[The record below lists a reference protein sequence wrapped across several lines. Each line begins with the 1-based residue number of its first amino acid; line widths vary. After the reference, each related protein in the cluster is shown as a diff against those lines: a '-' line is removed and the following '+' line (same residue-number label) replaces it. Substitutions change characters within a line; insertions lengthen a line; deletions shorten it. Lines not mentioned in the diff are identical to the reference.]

1 MFNKK
6 NCKKCGRKINSTYE
20 FCPHCGN
27 LLNGNFK
34 EEDWGMLGKKDS
46 FSEINEF
53 SESMFGGIG
62 GKMIN
67 RLLGNAMKMLENEM
81 QKEIK
86 KERKEPANKT
96 NFQLFINGKRI
107 NLENNP
113 NLIQK
118 KKPEKPTE
126 KVPLN
131 SFSKEKSKKFS
142 SLSKKEP
149 LTKVRRLSNKVI
161 YEIDIPG
168 VKLLKDISLIKFENS
183 IEIKALG
190 KNKAYYKLI
199 PINLPIINYNLEES
213 KLILELGIK
222 D

>member
-6 NCKKCGRKINSTYE
+6 NCIKCGKKVDSKYE

-27 LLNGNFK
+27 LFDRNFK

-46 FSEINEF
+46 FNETNDF

-67 RLLGNAMKMLENEM
+67 KLLGNALKMLENEM

-86 KERKEPANKT
+86 KERKEPINKT

-113 NLIQK
+113 MLIQQK
-118 KKPEKPTE
+118 EAKKPPEKI
-126 KVPLN
+126 PLD
-131 SFSKEKSKKFS
+131 SFSKDKSKKFS
-142 SLSKKEP
+142 NLSKKEP
-149 LTKVRRLSNKVI
+149 LTKIRRLSNKVI

-168 VKLLKDISLIKFENS
+168 VKSLKDISLIKLENS

-199 PINLPIINYNLEES
+199 PINLPIINYNLDDS